1 MLQID
6 IITIFPEYFDRL
18 LSLGVL
24 SRAEK
29 ESLVRYRTVNLRD
42 FARDSHRT
50 VDDYPFG
57 GGSGMVLK
65 PEPVFEAVEWC
76 RKSAEPAVPDNKVRV
91 VLLSARGKVLDQQQA
106 QKLSLTGQL
115 ILICGHYKDVDERVA
130 RHLADEEISIGDY
143 VLSGGEPAAAVIVDA
158 VVRLLPGSL
167 GDFSSATGD
176 SFFEEILGA
185 PQYTRPRVYR
195 GYKVPEV
202 LTSGDHRR
210 IERWRKEQVERLTT
224 ERRPDLLK

>member
-24 SRAEK
+24 ARAEQ
-29 ESLVRYRTVNLRD
+29 EGLVRYRTVNLRD
-42 FARDSHRT
+42 FTRDRHQT
-50 VDDYPFG
+50 VDDYPYG

-65 PEPVFEAVEWC
+65 PEPVFEGVEWC
-76 RKSAEPAVPDNKVRV
+76 RKTAEPAVPDEKART
-91 VLLSARGKVLDQQQA
+91 VLLSARGKVFDQQQA
-106 QKLSLTGQL
+106 EKLSLVDQL

-130 RHLADEEISIGDY
+130 LHLADEELSIGDY
-143 VLSGGEPAAAVIVDA
+143 VLSGGEPAAAVVVDA

-167 GDFSSATGD
+167 GDFDSATGD
-176 SFFEEILGA
+176 SFFEEMLGA

-195 GYKVPEV
+195 GYEVPEV
-202 LTSGDHRR
+202 LTSGDHQQ
-210 IERWRKEQVERLTT
+210 IERWRKEQVERLTA